1 MTIREPAVSG
11 QFYPS
16 SPEELK
22 SMIRGMVDE
31 KVRKEDVI
39 GYYAPHAGYIYSGP
53 VVGATVSRVKFKD
66 TCVILGPS
74 HTGMGEPFSILTE
87 GTWRTPL
94 GNVEIDTELA
104 KAILADSNY
113 FKEDRI
119 AHLQEHSIE
128 VQLPFIQYFKP
139 DIKLVPI
146 LLSHANAGVYRN
158 IGIAIAKA
166 IKDSGK
172 GVVIVASGDM
182 NHYESQKITHT
193 KDRQA
198 IESILKLEAGELV
211 ERVHDFN
218 ISMCGYGTAACLIY
232 AAKEFGAVKTELVK
246 YQTSGDVTHDYE
258 AVVGYAGIIF
268 KGMKESP
275 PVRLARETV
284 ESFITRGEIPHP
296 KNIST
301 EMKGKAG
308 VFVSLHKNDELRG
321 CIGTIEPTEANIA
334 QEIIRNAISAA
345 TGDPRFNQVTA
356 DELPELQY
364 SVDILTEPEP
374 VTSEKDLDPKK
385 YGAIVETGWRRGL
398 LLPDLEGVDTVE
410 RQLEI
415 CRMKAGI
422 SPKEPVK
429 LYRFEVKRYK

>member
-1 MTIREPAVSG
+1 MIREPAVSG
-11 QFYPS
+11 QFYPAS
-16 SPEELK
+16 SEELK

-31 KVRKEDVI
+31 KATKEDVI

-53 VVGATVSRVKFKD
+53 VVGATISHVNFKES
-66 TCVILGPS
+66 CVILGPS
-74 HTGMGEPFSILTE
+74 HSGAGAPFSILTE

-104 KAILADSNY
+104 RAILANASNLR
-113 FKEDRI
+113 EDRL

-139 DIKLVPI
+139 DIKFVPI
-146 LLSHANAGVYRN
+146 LLSHTNAAVYRS
-158 IGIAIAKA
+158 IGLAIAKA

-172 GVVIVASGDM
+172 EVVIVASGDM

-198 IESILKLEAGELV
+198 IESILKLEAGELL
-211 ERVHDFN
+211 ERIQEFN

-232 AAKEFGAVKTELVK
+232 AAKEFGMVKTELVK
-246 YQTSGDVTHDYE
+246 YQTSGDITHDFS
-258 AVVGYAGIIF
+258 AVVGYAGILF
-268 KGMKESP
+268 KGVNESA
-275 PVRLARETV
+275 PVKLARETV

-296 KNIST
+296 KNIPL

-308 VFVSLHKNDELRG
+308 VFVSLHKGDELRG
-321 CIGTIEPTEANIA
+321 CIGTIEPDEENIA
-334 QEIIRNAISAA
+334 QEIIRNAVHSA
-345 TGDPRFNQVTA
+345 TRDPRFNPVIA
-356 DELPELQY
+356 DELPQLEY

-374 VTSEKDLDPKK
+374 VNSEKELDPKK
-385 YGAIVETGWRRGL
+385 YGAIVEAGWRRGL
-398 LLPDLEGVDTVE
+398 LLPDLEGVDTVK

-422 SPKEPVK
+422 GPEEPVK

>member
-1 MTIREPAVSG
+1 MIREPAVSG

-22 SMIRGMVDE
+22 TMIRGMVDE
-31 KVRKEDVI
+31 KALKEDVI
-39 GYYAPHAGYIYSGP
+39 GYYAPHAGFIYSGP
-53 VVGATVSRVKFKD
+53 VVGATVSRVNFKD
-66 TCVILGPS
+66 TVVILGPS
-74 HTGMGEPFSILTE
+74 HTGAGEPFSILTE

-94 GNVEIDTELA
+94 GDVEIDTVLA
-104 KAILADSNY
+104 KAILANSNHLQ
-113 FKEDRI
+113 EDRL

-139 DIKLVPI
+139 DIKFVPI
-146 LLSHANAGVYRN
+146 LLSHTNAAIYRS
-158 IGIAIAKA
+158 IGMAIAKA
-166 IKDSGK
+166 IKDTAK
-172 GVVIVASGDM
+172 AVVIVASGDM

-198 IESILKLEAGELV
+198 IESILKLEPVELL
-211 ERVHDFN
+211 ERVHDFQ

-232 AAKEFGAVKTELVK
+232 ATKEFGPVKTELVK
-246 YQTSGDVTHDYE
+246 YQTSGDITHDFS
-258 AVVGYAGIIF
+258 AVVGYAGILF
-268 KGMKESP
+268 KGVNESA
-275 PVRLARETV
+275 PVKLARETV

-296 KNIST
+296 KNIPP

-308 VFVSLHKNDELRG
+308 VFVSLHKNNELRG
-321 CIGTIEPTEANIA
+321 CIGTIEPDEANIA
-334 QEIIRNAISAA
+334 QEIIRNAIHSA
-345 TGDPRFNQVTA
+345 TRDPRFNPVTA
-356 DELPELQY
+356 DELPQLEY

-374 VTSEKDLDPKK
+374 VNSEKDLDPKK
-385 YGAIVETGWRRGL
+385 YGAIVEAGWRRGL
-398 LLPDLEGVDTVE
+398 LLPDLEGVDTVK

-422 SPKEPVK
+422 GPEEPVK